1 MYCIEKLTSFHSLV
15 LQYRFLMIG
24 IPNPGASSESNIAW
38 TSTRETLAALFNTR
52 SVLTAQCCVLRVW
65 PHP

>member
-1 MYCIEKLTSFHSLV
+1 MEKLLAI
-15 LQYRFLMIG
+15 LRFLMIG
-24 IPNPGASSESNIAW
+24 IPSQGTSSESNSVW

-52 SVLTAQCCVLRVW
+52 FILTAQCCVLRVW